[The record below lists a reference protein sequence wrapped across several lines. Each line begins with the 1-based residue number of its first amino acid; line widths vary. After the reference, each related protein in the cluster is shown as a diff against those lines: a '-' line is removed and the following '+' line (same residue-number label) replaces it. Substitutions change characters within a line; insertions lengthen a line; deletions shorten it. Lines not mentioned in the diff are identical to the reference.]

1 MIKGRLLIFIALVII
16 AIGSV
21 LYLIGNNVSKAFSK
35 DVSENLE
42 NDIQKGE
49 QAKQTIKQLNKK
61 IK

>member
-1 MIKGRLLIFIALVII
+1 MIKFLIFIALVI

-21 LYLIGNNVSKAFSK
+21 LYLIGNKVSKVLK
-35 DVSENLE
+35 IDVSENLE

-49 QAKQTIKQLNKK
+49 QAKQKIKQLNKK

>member
-1 MIKGRLLIFIALVII
+1 MIKILVFIALVI

-21 LYLIGNNVSKAFSK
+21 LYLIGNKVSKVLRI

-42 NDIQKGE
+42 NDIQKGKK
-49 QAKQTIKQLNKK
+49 AKQKIKQLSKK

>member
-1 MIKGRLLIFIALVII
+1 MIKMLVFIALVI

-21 LYLIGNNVSKAFSK
+21 LYLIGNKVSKVLK
-35 DVSENLE
+35 IDVSENLE

-49 QAKQTIKQLNKK
+49 QAKQKIKQLNKK

>member
-1 MIKGRLLIFIALVII
+1 MIKMLVFIALVI

-21 LYLIGNNVSKAFSK
+21 LYLIGNKVSKVLRI

-42 NDIQKGE
+42 NDIQKGKK
-49 QAKQTIKQLNKK
+49 AKQKIKQLSKK

>member
-1 MIKGRLLIFIALVII
+1 MIKLLIFIALVI

>member
-1 MIKGRLLIFIALVII
+1 MIRILIFIALVI

-21 LYLIGNNVSKAFSK
+21 LYLLGKNVLKALSK

-49 QAKQTIKQLNKK
+49 QAKEKIKQLNKK

>member
-1 MIKGRLLIFIALVII
+1 MIKMLVFIALVV

-21 LYLIGNNVSKAFSK
+21 LYLIGNKVSKVLSK

-42 NDIQKGE
+42 NDIQKGK
-49 QAKQTIKQLNKK
+49 QAKEKIKQLNKK

>member
-1 MIKGRLLIFIALVII
+1 MIKLLIFIALVI

-21 LYLIGNNVSKAFSK
+21 LYLIGNNVLKAFSK

>member
-1 MIKGRLLIFIALVII
+1 MIKMLVFIALVI

-21 LYLIGNNVSKAFSK
+21 LYLIGNKVSKVLSK

-42 NDIQKGE
+42 NDIQKGK
-49 QAKQTIKQLNKK
+49 QAKEKIKQLNKK